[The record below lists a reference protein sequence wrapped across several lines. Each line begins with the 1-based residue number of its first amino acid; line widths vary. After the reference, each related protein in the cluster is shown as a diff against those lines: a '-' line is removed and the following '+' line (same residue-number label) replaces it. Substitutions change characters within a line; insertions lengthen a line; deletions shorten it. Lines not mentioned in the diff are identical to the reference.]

1 MSRPEIGTSGSFFS
15 RSSGDEKAVST
26 PNSAPQSRSDDDAHA
41 RPPGVD
47 DATVEAVGRLTEAL
61 EYVERAKGALFD
73 LHQLIGRADILAEEA
88 ADCLEG
94 AGHRTLSET
103 LRTDLVGR
111 NVLDGRW
118 TFQIVEEFER
128 TYYDPFRDLE
138 RSVRDELLAGRR
150 HVFEAE
156 MKERRRTRGRRWHEG
171 RPPAHDSAL
180 EE

>member
-1 MSRPEIGTSGSFFS
+1 MTTPRTS
-15 RSSGDEKAVST
+15 D
-26 PNSAPQSRSDDDAHA
+26 APHAGLQHDPPHA

-61 EYVERAKGALFD
+61 EYVERAKGALFE

-94 AGHRTLSET
+94 AGHSALSER
-103 LRTDLVGR
+103 LRSDLVGR

-128 TYYDPFRDLE
+128 TYYDPFRDHE

-156 MKERRRTRGRRWHEG
+156 MKEQRRTRGRRQHEG
-171 RPPAHDSAL
+171 RPPAHDDAL
-180 EE
+180 EQ